1 MLLTMLAATVV
12 LGRQI
17 DTWPI
22 NKSIDP
28 KAPKQVWSMLIDAES
43 EGQNHHATFEL
54 SRVTKSASTAKII
67 ETFSWDKLTVD
78 DIEGEEIPAWDAT
91 VDKNGAILKME
102 GDTEDSYRRMLAPL
116 NFVYP
121 DHPVAEGDKWKI
133 EVKPVGTGANLTYA
147 YEAQRKEIVDDTNT
161 LVIAVK
167 ITEEGKE
174 PITGT
179 GFWWLS
185 KVGKV
190 IKFEMKLENWIVPM
204 AGSEVTNVII
214 RGKAK

>member
-1 MLLTMLAATVV
+1 M
-12 LGRQI
+12 
-17 DTWPI
+17 
-22 NKSIDP
+22 
-28 KAPKQVWSMLIDAES
+28 
-43 EGQNHHATFEL
+43 
-54 SRVTKSASTAKII
+54 
-67 ETFSWDKLTVD
+67 
-78 DIEGEEIPAWDAT
+78 
-91 VDKNGAILKME
+91 DKNGAILKME